1 MAISNRVVGMALF
14 RRQNLSQGLKEV
26 RKTDTQWGI
35 WDSRQRV
42 LVSLR
47 KCKEAAVTGAMGTR
61 ERMC

>member
-1 MAISNRVVGMALF
+1 MALY
-14 RRQNLSQGLKEV
+14 RRQNLSQDLKEV

-61 ERMC
+61 EGM